1 MDEGDVIG
9 FKPVNYFFIHI
20 PNEETDLTK
29 GCSWCCCICWQLDE
43 GNECN
48 RSNLWYSYKICRY
61 NGN

>member
-29 GCSWCCCICWQLDE
+29 GCSWCCCICWQL
-43 GNECN
+43 
-48 RSNLWYSYKICRY
+48 
-61 NGN
+61 